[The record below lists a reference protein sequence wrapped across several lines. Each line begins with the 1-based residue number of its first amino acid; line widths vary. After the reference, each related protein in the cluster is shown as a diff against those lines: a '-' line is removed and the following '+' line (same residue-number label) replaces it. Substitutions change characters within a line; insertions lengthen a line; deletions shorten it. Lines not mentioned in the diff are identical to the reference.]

1 MGLLTSVLLPVFSA
15 KTPWKFTTSGGGS
28 LSAWIVAGTGGSVFL
43 TNTSTGE
50 NGRLRYLAG
59 GSTLGPAPVG
69 GSISTVDMFSIGLGN
84 IRAIRPDLPLS
95 AMQGGI
101 AILGLSVA
109 GSAGPYFPPEGGS
122 LSLYFFGIS
131 GPSALAS
138 LVMGPL
144 VGLLNALT
152 GALAFGMMAGQIKG
166 ADVGISLQTGY
177 AL

>member
-1 MGLLTSVLLPVFSA
+1 M
-15 KTPWKFTTSGGGS
+15 
-28 LSAWIVAGTGGSVFL
+28 

-95 AMQGGI
+95 AMRGGI
-101 AILGLSVA
+101 AVLGLSVA
-109 GSAGPYFPPEGGS
+109 GSAGPYPPVPEGGA